1 MKKLW
6 TLLKID
12 YTMALRS
19 KFILITL
26 ILAILLAVL
35 VNFVLPEKLNT
46 EMNTYILDRT
56 SNTRIATF
64 LNAAG
69 DEGSAI
75 KIEVTKSE
83 EELTSKLTKS
93 NGAGIIFEDDKVI
106 IVKQGYEDEAT
117 LNLMTATINLLTKKL
132 SGVYTPTSFKYTVLE
147 PQSTEKLPFN
157 KFMIPPLIVLD
168 VFLLGFMFIAAMIFQ
183 DKKEG
188 IIKAYRISP
197 INIFG
202 YITSK
207 VVINSSLS
215 IALALIIV
223 AATVGFHINYLHYFV
238 IVTLSALLISS
249 LGMLLSQFF
258 NSLSEFMYVLI
269 AFSLII
275 ALPAISYFQPS
286 FSVPFFKYI
295 PSYPIMFEIKNI
307 ISSVQSKEIWS
318 LSLLLAVE
326 LAGVLV
332 LVYFTSKRAL
342 FGRRQLS

>member
-6 TLLKID
+6 TLLKVD

-19 KFILITL
+19 NFILITL

-35 VNFVLPEKLNT
+35 INFVLPEKLNT

-83 EELTSKLTKS
+83 EELTTKLTKS
-93 NGAGIIFEDDKVI
+93 NGAGVIFEDDKVI

-132 SGVYTPTSFKYTVLE
+132 SGVYSPTSFKYTVLE

-188 IIKAYRISP
+188 IINAYRISP

-215 IALALIIV
+215 IALSLILV
-223 AATVGFHINYLHYFV
+223 AATVGFHMNYLHYFV

-249 LGMLLSQFF
+249 LGMLLSQFY

-275 ALPAISYFQPS
+275 AIPVISYSQPS

-332 LVYFTSKRAL
+332 LVYFTSKRIL
-342 FGRRQLS
+342 FGGRQSS